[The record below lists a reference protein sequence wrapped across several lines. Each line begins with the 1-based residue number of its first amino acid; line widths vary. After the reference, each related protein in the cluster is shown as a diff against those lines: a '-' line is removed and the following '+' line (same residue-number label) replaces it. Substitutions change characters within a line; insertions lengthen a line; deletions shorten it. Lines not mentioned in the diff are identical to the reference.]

1 MRPLH
6 LCRKAAVPSLLA
18 IGMGLA
24 TLPVAYAEPD
34 GQDQVE
40 QPAVQQTVQAPG
52 PAVVSAPAPTSDGA
66 TPAAIEAC
74 AKFATALDYASTNYS
89 DFANNLA
96 GMEGNYSDAYVS
108 SSNGTGRSALREA
121 AEFANEAAN
130 TPDLDP
136 AIADP
141 IRSWATN
148 ANKLMILMGVRAPV
162 DGVNGKA
169 NDLNADAEK
178 AQMACAQAGTHA

>member
-1 MRPLH
+1 MRPLD

-34 GQDQVE
+34 GQDQTE
-40 QPAVQQTVQAPG
+40 QPASAQAPG
-52 PAVVSAPAPTSDGA
+52 PAVVSVPAPTSDNA
-66 TPAAIEAC
+66 TPAAVEAC
-74 AKFATALDYASTNYS
+74 AKFATALDYAATNYS
-89 DFANNLA
+89 DFAENLA
-96 GMEGNYSDAYVS
+96 GMEGNYGDAYVS
-108 SSNGTGRSALREA
+108 SSNGTGRTALREA
-121 AEFANEAAN
+121 ASFANEAAD

-136 AIADP
+136 AVSGP
-141 IRSWATN
+141 MRSWATN
-148 ANKLMILMGVRAPV
+148 ANKLMILMGVRASV

-169 NDLNADAEK
+169 SDLNIDAQN

>member
-6 LCRKAAVPSLLA
+6 LCRKAAVPALVA

-24 TLPVAYAEPD
+24 VVPAAYAEPD
-34 GQDQVE
+34 QPDPTD
-40 QPAVQQTVQAPG
+40 QPAVAPG
-52 PAVVSAPAPTSDGA
+52 PAIVSGAAPTSDTA
-66 TPAAIEAC
+66 TPAAVEAC
-74 AKFATALDYASTNYS
+74 AKFATALDYAATNYS

-96 GMEGNYSDAYVS
+96 GMEGNYSDVYVS
-108 SSNGTGRSALREA
+108 SSNGTGRTALREA
-121 AEFANEAAN
+121 ASFANEAAN

-141 IRSWATN
+141 MRSWATN

-169 NDLNADAEK
+169 NDLNTDAHN

>member
-1 MRPLH
+1 MRPLQ
-6 LCRKAAVPSLLA
+6 LCRKAAAPTLVA

-24 TLPVAYAEPD
+24 VVPAAYAEPD
-34 GQDQVE
+34 QPDPTE
-40 QPAVQQTVQAPG
+40 QPAVAPG
-52 PAVVSAPAPTSDGA
+52 PAMVSGAAPTSDNA
-66 TPAAIEAC
+66 TPAAVEAC
-74 AKFATALDYASTNYS
+74 AKFATALDYAATNYS

-96 GMEGNYSDAYVS
+96 GMEGNYSDVYVS
-108 SSNGTGRSALREA
+108 ASNGTGRTALREA
-121 AEFANEAAN
+121 ASFANEAAN

-141 IRSWATN
+141 MRSWATN

-169 NDLNADAEK
+169 NDLNTDAHN

>member
-40 QPAVQQTVQAPG
+40 QPAQQTVQAPG
-52 PAVVSAPAPTSDGA
+52 PAVVSAPAPTSDSA
-66 TPAAIEAC
+66 SPAAIEAC
-74 AKFATALDYASTNYS
+74 AKFATALDYAATNYS
-89 DFANNLA
+89 DFAENLA

-108 SSNGTGRSALREA
+108 SSNGTGRDALREA
-121 AEFANEAAN
+121 ASFANEAAS
-130 TPDLDP
+130 TPELDP

-141 IRSWATN
+141 MRSWATN

-169 NDLNADAEK
+169 NDLNTDAHNV
-178 AQMACAQAGTHA
+178 QMACAMAGTHA

>member
-6 LCRKAAVPSLLA
+6 LCRKAAMPTLVA

-24 TLPVAYAEPD
+24 MVPAAYAEPD
-34 GQDQVE
+34 QPDPTE
-40 QPAVQQTVQAPG
+40 QPAEAPAPG
-52 PAVVSAPAPTSDGA
+52 PAVVSAPAATAEST

-96 GMEGNYSDAYVS
+96 GMEGNYSDVYVS
-108 SSNGTGRSALREA
+108 TSNGTGRTALREA

-130 TPDLDP
+130 TPELDP

-141 IRSWATN
+141 MRSWATN
-148 ANKLMILMGVRAPV
+148 ANKLMILMGVRAPI